1 MKVFDNILSWI
12 ILAIS
17 AWNLGSYIAITML
30 FEINYPLWID
40 ILMIF
45 NTIITLVYGDII
57 PIKKNNGD

>member
-17 AWNLGSYIAITML
+17 VWNLGSYITITML

-45 NTIITLVYGDII
+45 NTIIMLVYGDII